1 MALLDKNIIITP
13 YVGSATSDPRIEFR
27 GADSTSGPNVIS
39 AVISPSN
46 SGTLSFEGTA
56 GQLFSITNNLTTG
69 SIFSVNDV
77 SGMPSIDVNA
87 NGTVSMVAYGDS
99 VGIGTTNPSQKLH
112 IQGNVRITGAL
123 YDINNSAGSS
133 NQVLQSVGTG
143 ISWTTLSTS
152 SVSYATTA
160 GISTNVIGGIGS
172 ISQLQVTGV
181 STFTNGPVLIGAATS
196 TGTASQPLQVTGGAY
211 VSENL
216 GIGTTNP
223 PYKLSITDA
232 NAIATPSLTN
242 VLADFTA
249 NTNSFSQIN
258 TRNASSGANASS
270 DIIATADTGTD
281 TTNYI
286 DLGIN
291 NSGYSGWSI
300 NGALDG
306 YLYTSDTNLSIGAA
320 NNKYVSIFTGG
331 TTAANE
337 RLRVTGTGNIGIGT
351 TNPLQQ
357 LQVGFGTNVVVV
369 DSTGELGIG
378 TTNPTS
384 KLHVIGDVLA
394 TGNVT
399 ALQFTSTSD
408 RNQKKNITPIKDA
421 INIVNQL
428 EGVRFNW
435 VESNKPSIGVIAQD
449 IERILPEVVETSQ
462 NGTKSVLY
470 GNIIGVLIEAIK
482 DQQIQIQ
489 ELERKLDA

>member
-87 NGTVSMVAYGDS
+87 NGTVSMVSYGGS
-99 VGIGTTNPSQKLH
+99 IGIGTTNPSRRLH
-112 IQGNVRITGAL
+112 VQGDARIAEAL
-123 YDINNSAGSS
+123 I
-133 NQVLQSVGTG
+133 
-143 ISWTTLSTS
+143 
-152 SVSYATTA
+152 
-160 GISTNVIGGIGS
+160 
-172 ISQLQVTGV
+172 
-181 STFTNGPVLIGAATS
+181 IGAATS
-196 TGTASQPLQVTGGAY
+196 TGTALQRLQVTGGAY
-211 VSENL
+211 VSGNL

-223 PYKLSITDA
+223 LYKLSITDA
-232 NAIATPSLTN
+232 NAIATPSLSN

-291 NSGYSGWSI
+291 NSGYSVAGWTI
-300 NGALDG
+300 TNPLDG
-306 YLYTSDTNLSIGAA
+306 YLYTSDTNLVIGAA
-320 NNKYVSIFTGG
+320 ANRYVSIFTGG
-331 TTAANE
+331 SLAANE

-378 TTNPTS
+378 ITNPTS
-384 KLHVIGDVLA
+384 KIHVIGDVLA

-482 DQQIQIQ
+482 EQQIQIQ

>member
-87 NGTVSMVAYGDS
+87 NGTVSMVSYG
-99 VGIGTTNPSQKLH
+99 
-112 IQGNVRITGAL
+112 
-123 YDINNSAGSS
+123 GS
-133 NQVLQSVGTG
+133 
-143 ISWTTLSTS
+143 
-152 SVSYATTA
+152 
-160 GISTNVIGGIGS
+160 
-172 ISQLQVTGV
+172 
-181 STFTNGPVLIGAATS
+181 
-196 TGTASQPLQVTGGAY
+196 
-211 VSENL
+211 
-216 GIGTTNP
+216 
-223 PYKLSITDA
+223 
-232 NAIATPSLTN
+232 
-242 VLADFTA
+242 
-249 NTNSFSQIN
+249 
-258 TRNASSGANASS
+258 
-270 DIIATADTGTD
+270 
-281 TTNYI
+281 
-286 DLGIN
+286 
-291 NSGYSGWSI
+291 
-300 NGALDG
+300 
-306 YLYTSDTNLSIGAA
+306 
-320 NNKYVSIFTGG
+320 
-331 TTAANE
+331 
-337 RLRVTGTGNIGIGT
+337 IGIGI

-378 TTNPTS
+378 TANPTS
-384 KLHVIGDVLA
+384 KIHVIGDVLA

-449 IERILPEVVETSQ
+449 IERILPEVVETNQ

-482 DQQIQIQ
+482 EQQIQIQ